1 MLAEGEILARRPGLV
16 AAVLRGARCP
26 ASRRLL
32 FPPHLRGGGPGPGS
46 VARPA
51 AAGGPGGPPPGLGAA
66 AQLPPRWGSA
76 LVSRMIQGGQEG
88 TPASWPARR
97 GPARPGPGTGGCCR
111 QFVGTK
117 GRRQRAEE
125 CSSAVTV
132 TRILPF

>member
-97 GPARPGPGTGGCCR
+97 GPARPGPAQVPEAAAASSLGPRAGGS
-111 QFVGTK
+111 GLK
-117 GRRQRAEE
+117 
-125 CSSAVTV
+125 SAPL
-132 TRILPF
+132 R